1 MAFTLQEIA
10 HISQKYKLG
19 IMGTSNIPAA
29 IKYFYNENFPAYAAL
44 PGDKIYIDAI
54 PGAKTYPQAVANASL
69 YPLILQQTKIRL
81 TLDTTSNDRAY
92 EARQVFGNRTTP
104 TIGDW
109 IYPQFVQIDGGASAG
124 YGIAIYIGDPD
135 LGGTKIAE
143 TYGQS
148 VDMVGW
154 NFEYSMGVVVCS
166 TAEAAQFR
174 AWYDASGLWARGFRY
189 IGNKSSSTGII
200 PYLYQLKDVMVSS
213 TGTTDGFVLT
223 YNTSTGKWIATST
236 GTSYSYGD
244 TDTIRFVT
252 SSGIVYAYVR
262 DASLLAQYFQSIN
275 APIDQGVPVWDT
287 TTGMFVWT
295 STEDIGAQYL
305 YELRDVSLTSTGTPT
320 GVVLE
325 YNTSSGKWHPLPHIR
340 LFDEVVNAE
349 AALGYNNNIIY
360 ISETDAFYKYT
371 STGGA
376 FARDGLFT
384 LNTVDGGNTRWLAVA
399 GQYTLNEINSTQT
412 FNLKEQLSTPSPLT
426 GYIKAFAY
434 QSQGN
439 DIYTR
444 LLLHFNN
451 GDGSTVFDDSSP
463 YNEVVTG
470 YNGIAQSDTV
480 TKFGISAGFYDGVNQ
495 YLSIPQL
502 NFNFLTDDFSIDS
515 WVYLTEA
522 REHILYSHGDDAN
535 NLIKFYITLAKEIA
549 LKIIVG
555 GVLRVN
561 IKGGEVPLLAWHH
574 IAMQRDGNNW
584 YLYIDGVRVTTGV
597 SAVSLN
603 FASAPLIG
611 SNVTSP
617 STSDIFSNLYG
628 YWKLNENV
636 GVAINDSSGNG
647 RNGTLNVGAWVPG
660 VLGSALQFTGIATNY
675 VNLGAIGSFENN
687 ESFSFACWF
696 RTAAAGQMA
705 IMSKQTGGPVGYDL
719 ELNAGAIRLRLIN
732 TNLTNLILVTTSVA
746 GFNNNVWR
754 HLVCTYDGS
763 RLASGVRIYVD
774 GALEALATT
783 YDTLTG
789 SILNAAPF
797 NISGRN
803 NGTITFNGSID
814 DCAVWHNRV
823 LGQTDA
829 TYLYNAGAGRY
840 VDALITSYLKAYADE
855 YRICKGT
862 VRYPNSV
869 FGIAEIP
876 YGMTS
881 PYWILPDGSIVGLK
895 DLGFIGTKQWGENG
909 SDLFREDGRVDVYKD
924 FGSGRDYIRVR
935 NVTGSQITQYKIVR
949 AYGYDSTN
957 NIPHISPISSF
968 TQTPI
973 GVVPQNISDG
983 DIDFILKRGVITVA
997 GFDTTGSSF
1006 VAPVFSTS
1014 TGDLTLDE
1022 TPLRIGKV
1030 VSLNANG
1037 TIYVNIGGERSN
1049 VLSADTNSI
1058 ELKTSS
1064 GILTAT
1070 IKDEGVKEPHLDVVN
1085 LPLDGDYLQWDT
1097 STGRFIWSPISQS
1110 LAGLTD
1116 VNIPAPVNG
1125 QALIYN
1131 SSTGKW
1137 IATSTGG
1144 SGALPIYYNGT
1155 LLDAFI
1161 TELNFEGVGLSVE
1174 DTIVGQRAT
1183 IYVPPAAYSPYY
1195 NVGGAAV
1202 PNIGTS
1208 NRYVASPTIEG
1219 TPYKIGGWV
1228 GGTQHAC
1235 TNSGAWNYTAAGAC
1249 SFKDLTTTIEAILYD
1264 ADGTTPLAT
1273 HTTAAITGNID
1284 VTVNNIRIRVT
1295 GWAPEVSRYKGL
1307 VTVDYT
1313 TSAILVPGGRCS
1325 IKITHHN
1332 AGTDYTKTQNDIFYD
1347 PNTNPATL
1355 AGGATTITSTG
1366 GFVVTKFISG
1376 VEYFTTGSQF
1386 TLNVSDIDYINMD
1399 SYPNVVLDASGSE
1412 YGLSTLNLGTGSLT
1426 GWANFWDNVNS
1437 SYTNTAWTITAVNFF
1452 SLSTTANVS
1461 ARVEDWI
1468 AGLYQNS
1475 ADANVAIETHNTAST
1490 RLNEYFYDESW
1501 RCSSTGNFDLPNQKG
1516 WTSSNDLTASD
1527 ACFYNGGVE
1536 RNVTNFQIYNPSPLS
1551 QPNYTGQSATV
1562 YLWRQFDHDGT
1573 ASSSARI
1580 NITGTYT
1587 SLEMKMADA
1596 WTGLS
1601 DGGTVWVN
1609 CLSAYNGSLWNAG
1622 NPSGSTGSQTGSG
1635 AGYIDVTFGVNNIQ
1649 TTNNQLY
1656 LKIGFTTGQRVTIL
1670 GVVFN

>member
-1 MAFTLQEIA
+1 MSFLTNELTQMA
-10 HISQKYKLG
+10 QKYQLG
-19 IMGTSNIPAA
+19 ILSTAGIAPG
-29 IKYFYNENFPAYAAL
+29 IKYFYNENFPQYAAL
-44 PGDKIYIDAI
+44 PGGKVYIDSI
-54 PGAKTYPQAVANASL
+54 PGAKTYAAAVTNASL
-69 YPLILQQTKIRL
+69 YPLIIEQTKIRL
-81 TLDTTSNDRAY
+81 TLDNTSSDRAY
-92 EARQVFGNRTTP
+92 EARQVFGDRTTP
-104 TIGDW
+104 TIEDW
-109 IYPQFVQIDGGASAG
+109 IYPQFVQIAGGASAG

-148 VDMVGW
+148 LDMVGW
-154 NFEYSMGVVVCS
+154 MWSYSMGVLVVS

-174 AWYDASGLWARGFRY
+174 TWYDASGLWARGFRY
-189 IGNKSSSTGII
+189 IGNKSSSTGVI

-213 TGTTDGFVLT
+213 TGITDGFVLT
-223 YNTSTGKWIATST
+223 YDTSTGKWIAANFATSTITPWATST
-236 GTSYSYGD
+236 GYAVGD
-244 TDTIRFVT
+244 Y
-252 SSGIVYAYVR
+252 VY
-262 DASLLAQYFQSIN
+262 L
-275 APIDQGVPVWDT
+275 
-287 TTGMFVWT
+287 
-295 STEDIGAQYL
+295 
-305 YELRDVSLTSTGTPT
+305 LTSTGSTLYRCMFAHT
-320 GVVLE
+320 S
-325 YNTSSGKWHPLPHIR
+325 NTAFYLDSTYWEVISSGIKQWEPQGVFKKNDLIYDTNLVYIALSDFVGSPVSIVDDRNSGYIYRIDGIELWAANTQYHIGNQVIAPNNR
-340 LFDEVVNAE
+340 LYRAWDDHLSTANFNDDMYTGGHWVTEGVQIADWTTNTAYEYRDMVYYTG
-349 AALGYNNNIIY
+349 AAY
-360 ISETDAFYKYT
+360 ISNWGQMSRPLRFERDLDDGDWTAITPLVDFFNPDQIIATSMLVKNSDNRIAKATLNFRTVGTFDDHIASGDLILILDPELIRVFASVADAELAIGKNNEVMYCAETGSWYQYT
-371 STGGA
+371 STGSA
-376 FARDGLFT
+376 YTRDGLYILDT
-384 LNTVDGGNTRWLAVA
+384 GDGGDTRWLAVA
-399 GQYTLNEINSTQT
+399 GKYTINEINSTQT
-412 FNLKEQLSTPSPLT
+412 FNLKEQTSTPSPLT

-444 LLLHFNN
+444 LLLHCNN
-451 GDGSTVFDDSSP
+451 GNGSTVFDDSSQ
-463 YNEVVTG
+463 YSEIVTG
-470 YNGIAQSDTV
+470 YNGIAQSDIIK
-480 TKFGISAGFYDGVNQ
+480 KFGISSGFFDGVNQ

-555 GVLRVN
+555 SILRVN
-561 IKGGEVPLLAWHH
+561 IKGGEVPLLTWHH

-603 FASAPLIG
+603 FASDPLIG

-628 YWKLNENV
+628 YWKLDENV
-636 GVAINDSSGNG
+636 GVAINDSSDNG

-660 VLGSALQFTGIATNY
+660 VLGSALQFTGLATNR
-675 VNLGAIGSFENN
+675 VNFGAIGSFENN

-696 RTAAAGQMA
+696 RTASAAQMA
-705 IMSKQTGGPVGYDL
+705 IMSKQIGGPVGYDL
-719 ELNAGAIRLRLIN
+719 ELNAGTIRLRLIN
-732 TNLTNLILVTTSVA
+732 TNITNNIVVVTSSA

-754 HLVCTYDGS
+754 YLVCTYDGS

-774 GALEALATT
+774 GALQALATT
-783 YDTLTG
+783 YDNLTG

-803 NGTITFNGSID
+803 NGGGLPFNGSID
-814 DCAVWHNRV
+814 DCAVWYNRV
-823 LGQTDA
+823 LSQTDT

-840 VDALITSYLKAYADE
+840 ADALITSYLKAYADE

-881 PYWILPDGSIVGLK
+881 PYWVLPDGSIVGLK
-895 DLGFIGTKQWGENG
+895 DLGFIGTKQWGEDG
-909 SDLFREDGRVDVYKD
+909 SDIFREDGRVDVYKD

-973 GVVPQNISDG
+973 GVLPQNISDG

-1006 VAPVFSTS
+1006 IAPVFSTS

-1022 TPLRIGKV
+1022 TTLRIGKV

-1037 TIYVNIGGERSN
+1037 TIYVNISGERSN
-1049 VLSADTNSI
+1049 VLSADTDSI

-1070 IKDEGVKEPHLDVVN
+1070 IKDEGVKEPHLDAVN

-1125 QALIYN
+1125 QALVYN

-1144 SGALPIYYNGT
+1144 SGVLPIYYNGT

-1174 DTIVGQRAT
+1174 DTIIGQRAT

-1208 NRYVASPTIEG
+1208 NRYVSDP
-1219 TPYKIGGWV
+1219 
-1228 GGTQHAC
+1228 
-1235 TNSGAWNYTAAGAC
+1235 GA
-1249 SFKDLTTTIEAILYD
+1249 
-1264 ADGTTPLAT
+1264 
-1273 HTTAAITGNID
+1273 
-1284 VTVNNIRIRVT
+1284 
-1295 GWAPEVSRYKGL
+1295 
-1307 VTVDYT
+1307 
-1313 TSAILVPGGRCS
+1313 
-1325 IKITHHN
+1325 
-1332 AGTDYTKTQNDIFYD
+1332 
-1347 PNTNPATL
+1347 
-1355 AGGATTITSTG
+1355 
-1366 GFVVTKFISG
+1366 
-1376 VEYFTTGSQF
+1376 
-1386 TLNVSDIDYINMD
+1386 
-1399 SYPNVVLDASGSE
+1399 
-1412 YGLSTLNLGTGSLT
+1412 
-1426 GWANFWDNVNS
+1426 
-1437 SYTNTAWTITAVNFF
+1437 
-1452 SLSTTANVS
+1452 
-1461 ARVEDWI
+1461 
-1468 AGLYQNS
+1468 
-1475 ADANVAIETHNTAST
+1475 
-1490 RLNEYFYDESW
+1490 
-1501 RCSSTGNFDLPNQKG
+1501 
-1516 WTSSNDLTASD
+1516 
-1527 ACFYNGGVE
+1527 
-1536 RNVTNFQIYNPSPLS
+1536 
-1551 QPNYTGQSATV
+1551 
-1562 YLWRQFDHDGT
+1562 
-1573 ASSSARI
+1573 
-1580 NITGTYT
+1580 
-1587 SLEMKMADA
+1587 
-1596 WTGLS
+1596 
-1601 DGGTVWVN
+1601 
-1609 CLSAYNGSLWNAG
+1609 
-1622 NPSGSTGSQTGSG
+1622 
-1635 AGYIDVTFGVNNIQ
+1635 
-1649 TTNNQLY
+1649 
-1656 LKIGFTTGQRVTIL
+1656 
-1670 GVVFN
+1670 